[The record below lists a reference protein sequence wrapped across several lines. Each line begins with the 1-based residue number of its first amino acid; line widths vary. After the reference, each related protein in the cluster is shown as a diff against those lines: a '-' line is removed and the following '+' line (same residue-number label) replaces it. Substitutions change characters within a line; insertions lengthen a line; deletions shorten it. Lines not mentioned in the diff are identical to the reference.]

1 MTDLLDRIAGAPI
14 TWGVDPSPGWGFMMD
29 RDRVLAEMN
38 EVGLSATELG
48 PDGWLPTDATELADW
63 LAGHHQQV
71 IGGFVPA
78 VLYRTEG
85 IDEQFAYVARA
96 ARQLA
101 SAGAGVMVLG
111 PDNHFPGYDESIEMS
126 EDEWGV
132 FLTNLQRVIDIGWE
146 AGVRTTLHPHWGMA
160 IERRDHVERLL
171 ESSPVDLCLD
181 TGHMFLAGADPVD
194 IARMASSRIHH
205 VHLKD
210 VDGAFAEQ
218 VQSGK
223 AHFRQSVI
231 DGMFEPL
238 GRGAVDVAGVI
249 RHLESVDYRGWYV
262 LEQDVS
268 LEGDPS
274 AGEGP
279 KADAEVSVDYL
290 QKLAATL

>member
-1 MTDLLDRIAGAPI
+1 MTDMLDRLAGAPI
-14 TWGVDPSPGWGFMMD
+14 TWGVDPSPGWGFVMD

-38 EVGLSATELG
+38 EAGLKATELG
-48 PDGWLPTDATELADW
+48 PDEWLPTDPDELADL
-63 LAGHHQQV
+63 LAEYDQQV

-78 VLYRTEG
+78 VLYRAEG
-85 IDEQFAYVARA
+85 IDEQLAYVERA

-111 PDNHFPGYDESIEMS
+111 PDNHLPDYDESIEMS

-160 IERRDHVERLL
+160 VERRDHVERLL

-181 TGHMFLAGADPVD
+181 TGHMFLAGADRVE

-210 VDGAFAEQ
+210 VDGPFAEQ

-223 AHFRQSVI
+223 ARFRQSVI

-238 GRGAVDVAGVI
+238 GMGAVDVAGVI

-268 LEGDPS
+268 LEGDPA

-279 KADAEVSVDYL
+279 KADAQVSVDYL
-290 QKLAATL
+290 QKLAGIQ

>member
-1 MTDLLDRIAGAPI
+1 MTDMLDRIAGAPI
-14 TWGVDPSPGWGFMMD
+14 TWGVDPSPGWGFAMD

-38 EVGLSATELG
+38 EAGLRATELG
-48 PDGWLPTDATELADW
+48 PDEWLPTDRDELADL
-63 LAGHHQQV
+63 LAEHDQQV

-78 VLYRTEG
+78 VLYRAEG
-85 IDEQFAYVARA
+85 IGEQLAYVERA

-101 SAGAGVMVLG
+101 GAGAGVMVLG

-160 IERRDHVERLL
+160 IERKDHVERLL

-181 TGHMFLAGADPVD
+181 TGHMFLAGADPVE
-194 IARMASSRIHH
+194 IARMAASRIHH

-210 VDGAFAEQ
+210 VDGAFAER

-238 GRGAVDVAGVI
+238 GTGAVDVAGVI

-268 LEGDPS
+268 LEGDPA

-279 KADAEVSVDYL
+279 KADAQVSVDYL
-290 QKLAATL
+290 QKLASTL